1 MNTLPKYR
9 IESSIQNLCEE
20 LSSFYGHRI
29 KFYGEAVES
38 LQDNSAG
45 NYISLENEFCS
56 VDDSYDLVCF
66 LVREN
71 ATTNPQPAGGRKN
84 VLTRTV
90 NLTLAVN
97 SKSRHEEYAISTI
110 VNALSH
116 ATYNGTNFDN
126 KQVASQYFGLPERDF
141 ETFFFTIS
149 IEAIEKIT
157 CQPC

>member
-1 MNTLPKYR
+1 MNTYPTYR

-20 LSSFYGHRI
+20 LDTFYGHRI

-38 LQDNSAG
+38 LQENSAG

-56 VDDSYDLVCF
+56 VDDAYDLVAF

-97 SKSRHEEYAISTI
+97 AKSNREEFVISTI

-141 ETFFFTIS
+141 ETFFFTINV
-149 IEAIEKIT
+149 EAVEKIT